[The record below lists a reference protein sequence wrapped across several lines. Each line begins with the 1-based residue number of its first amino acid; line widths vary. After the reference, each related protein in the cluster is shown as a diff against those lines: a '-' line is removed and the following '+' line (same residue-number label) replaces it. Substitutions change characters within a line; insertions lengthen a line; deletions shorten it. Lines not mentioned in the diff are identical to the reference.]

1 MWESAHSPWSA
12 STRRDTVLVAAGV
25 PLCLPAVAIMSLPWL
40 LFVPDALAAV
50 LLAVVVPGILVVTVA
65 PALTAAQRWRL
76 RAVAGVDLPPA
87 GGDSRTIR
95 VQGVLTRLR
104 LGATWRQLS
113 YHLLVA
119 PSIAVGGV
127 LTLSMSLA
135 GLVLTTVFAW
145 VWVLPVS
152 NSLRGGVGWSNRDA
166 SLTGA
171 GIVLVLVAPWVA
183 ALLTNLDL
191 RAGARLLG
199 LSRAK
204 ELERRIVVLDESR
217 AGLAEATDAERRR
230 IERDLHDGVQS
241 RLVSLSINLGLARST
256 LIDLPD
262 DAMRVI
268 ADAHDEAL
276 QVVVDLRNVV
286 RGMHPAVLDDRG
298 LDAALSG
305 IVARAP
311 LPVTL
316 HVTVAERAPPT
327 VEAVAYFVVS
337 EALANVTKHAQA
349 TAADVTVTRLGDMLR
364 VVVSDDGVGGAE
376 PT

>member
-1 MWESAHSPWSA
+1 
-12 STRRDTVLVAAGV
+12 
-25 PLCLPAVAIMSLPWL
+25 MSLPWL